1 LIIVMTPFAEGD
13 SAADRLPDAAEML
26 VDVAEEGALDHLLGA
41 HGGHPREHSAGLR
54 ELGIGPRTAAPAA
67 AAPFLWSAIVSG
79 FVQPA
84 NSLACWAFIS
94 SSIWGVKCG
103 SAGPAAIVL
112 MMWVTGS

>member
-1 LIIVMTPFAEGD
+1 LTISSALMAGIPANTVPVFAS
-13 SAADRLPDAAEML
+13 SASER
-26 VDVAEEGALDHLLGA
+26 
-41 HGGHPREHSAGLR
+41 
-54 ELGIGPRTAAPAA
+54 PRTAAAAA

-103 SAGPAAIVL
+103 SAWA
-112 MMWVTGS
+112 GSDRLDDVVIGS